1 MKKVTASAL
10 VSFSA
15 QQMFDLVNDI
25 ESYPL
30 FMPGCVGA
38 RILKTGDGWLEAELH
53 LSQSGFQQA
62 FITRNQLNPPVSIEM
77 HLLDGPFSTLDGFW
91 RFKSLGDTACKVEFE
106 LAFELKNRLLQ
117 MTLSSR
123 FAAISQQQV
132 DAICK
137 RAKAIYSST

>member
-10 VSFSA
+10 VPFSA

-25 ESYPL
+25 ESYPQ
-30 FMPGCVGA
+30 FMPGCAGA
-38 RILKTGDGWLEAELH
+38 TLLKKGDGWLEAELQ

-62 FITRNQLNPPVSIEM
+62 FITRNQLRYPESIEM
-77 HLLDGPFSTLDGFW
+77 RLVDGPFSRLEGFW
-91 RFKSLGDTACKVEFE
+91 RFTSLGQGCKVDFE
-106 LAFELKNRLLQ
+106 LGFEMKNRLLQ
-117 MTLSSR
+117 MTLSGR
-123 FAAISQQQV
+123 FAAVSQQQV